1 MKAID
6 TNILVRFLLRDERRE
21 REQYIASE
29 RELAADQVFIPDTV
43 ILETVWVLARV
54 YKIEREHY
62 LSDIE
67 DIAGLPNVTL
77 ENPQRIANTIA
88 WHRKGLDFADALHLA
103 ASESSC
109 NSLKTFD
116 EEFVKK
122 AKGLSGCK
130 VVKTK

>member
-6 TNILVRFLLRDERRE
+6 TNILVRFLLRDERHE
-21 REQYIASE
+21 RAQYLASE
-29 RELAADQVFIPDTV
+29 RELASDQVFIPDTV
-43 ILETVWVLARV
+43 ILETVWVLGRV
-54 YKIEREHY
+54 YKIDREQY

-67 DIAGLPNVTL
+67 DVAGLPNVTL
-77 ENPQRIANTIA
+77 ENPQRMANTIA

-103 ASESSC
+103 ASASGCST
-109 NSLKTFD
+109 LKTFD

-130 VVKTK
+130 VVKAR